1 MEEIAKIIGVDS
13 LGYLSI
19 EDVVKLA
26 DNTQGGFCTACF
38 GGGYPTAVPQDSG
51 NKCRV
56 RYAKVMD
63 KKGRGM
69 LFFGDELSFSALPY
83 TPHELENAAHHFEL
97 PPVHYTVVRV
107 AKKQMGVGGD
117 DSWGSH
123 THPEYLLDASE
134 KMEFTFC
141 FRGI

>member
-1 MEEIAKIIGVDS
+1 M
-13 LGYLSI
+13 I
-19 EDVVKLA
+19 EYAYNCVEFV
-26 DNTQGGFCTACF
+26 NTETT
-38 GGGYPTAVPQDSG
+38 Y
-51 NKCRV
+51 
-56 RYAKVMD
+56 
-63 KKGRGM
+63 
-69 LFFGDELSFSALPY
+69 ELSFSALPY

>member
-1 MEEIAKIIGVDS
+1 M
-13 LGYLSI
+13 
-19 EDVVKLA
+19 
-26 DNTQGGFCTACF
+26 
-38 GGGYPTAVPQDSG
+38 
-51 NKCRV
+51 
-56 RYAKVMD
+56 M
-63 KKGRGM
+63 
-69 LFFGDELSFSALPY
+69 FFGDELSFSALPY